1 MRSLT
6 DIKNTICVFFKL
18 HTTGHGKT
26 NFNFTLYRNLS
37 QILWS
42 KRSNENRKN
51 TCKLTWI
58 SALVKSWSWQ
68 LDAPWGNWN
77 TKNIRNKAF
86 AIGYLLQ
93 SIRSRT
99 QVESSSLYF
108 YTNGIFNGISHS
120 VVTIAPK
127 LDSITCVKIAQNCH
141 DIGRS
146 FTVLVTFDPQQEI
159 TEKLVRKLHC
169 KNRWIWD
176 RPESPF
182 IL

>member
-42 KRSNENRKN
+42 NRSNENRKN
-51 TCKLTWI
+51 TCKLTWT

-68 LDAPWGNWN
+68 VDAPWGNWN
-77 TKNIRNKAF
+77 TKNIRNKDF
-86 AIGYLLQ
+86 VIGYLLQ

-108 YTNGIFNGISHS
+108 YTKMVFLTGYHIPSSRLHLNLIRLRVWKS
-120 VVTIAPK
+120 
-127 LDSITCVKIAQNCH
+127 LKIVM
-141 DIGRS
+141 I
-146 FTVLVTFDPQQEI
+146 
-159 TEKLVRKLHC
+159 
-169 KNRWIWD
+169 
-176 RPESPF
+176 
-182 IL
+182 

>member
-1 MRSLT
+1 MFLVVCLELSFLCNLPQDTNEKFDRHNEHNL
-6 DIKNTICVFFKL
+6 CFFKL
-18 HTTGHGKT
+18 HKTGHGKT

-58 SALVKSWSWQ
+58 SALVKCWSWQ

-77 TKNIRNKAF
+77 TKNIRNKDF
-86 AIGYLLQ
+86 VIGYLLQ

-108 YTNGIFNGISHS
+108 YTKMVFLTGYHIPSSRLHLNLIRLRVWKS
-120 VVTIAPK
+120 
-127 LDSITCVKIAQNCH
+127 LKIVM
-141 DIGRS
+141 I
-146 FTVLVTFDPQQEI
+146 
-159 TEKLVRKLHC
+159 
-169 KNRWIWD
+169 
-176 RPESPF
+176 
-182 IL
+182 